1 MSAYEALK
9 SEIRRLARKEAKA
22 LIEGS
27 TKSSRASRKQ
37 LGDLKQEVA
46 GLKREVAELK
56 RAVAGLGKK
65 AAGNGAGQITAE
77 RITTKGI
84 VSLRSRLGVS
94 QGEFGRLCGVGGGAV
109 SHWEAG
115 RAHPKGDALIAVLA
129 LRGLGKKDVA
139 KQIEAINKKS

>member
-1 MSAYEALK
+1 
-9 SEIRRLARKEAKA
+9 
-22 LIEGS
+22 
-27 TKSSRASRKQ
+27 
-37 LGDLKQEVA
+37 
-46 GLKREVAELK
+46 LKREVAELK

-139 KQIEAINKKS
+139 KRLEALG